1 MRHMSESDFKVVFS
15 GPAVEEGEIDVRDL
29 APALLA
35 LGDVFQAANTALN
48 GSESTASVKVRAT
61 ASGSFEVNLTL
72 VQEVA
77 SALGV
82 MLDWAKDHDD
92 GIAAANELADLVLK
106 GTAAAGST
114 AGGLF
119 WLIKWLRGRRPKEI
133 TRDDGGVTI
142 QVGDTNVTVDNR
154 VIVLAAD
161 IKVRQGAKKFADVLK
176 KEGIDTIT
184 FRRDGEAEVFLTS
197 RDADAFIVPDA
208 IEEELADA
216 VRRMNVQIVS
226 LSFKDD
232 NKWRVTDGGDPFS
245 VSIEDQDFLKRIAN
259 NDIAFSKGDYLI
271 CDVRERQ
278 VSTANGLKLD
288 RSIVRV
294 VEHRAAPR
302 QLRLV

>member
-1 MRHMSESDFKVVFS
+1 MSESDFKVVFS